1 VAEKPHFQ
9 ISSEVVK
16 QLGQQLISDE
26 VTALLELVKNSY
38 DADASYAKVII
49 NTKEKFKVDEHFP
62 NLSDD
67 ADIEDSEAPGYIII
81 EDNGFGMDE
90 DDIRD
95 GWLTISV
102 SKKRG
107 MKKSGEVTPKKERTP
122 LGDKGLGRLSTQRL
136 GNILTM
142 SSVKEYFD
150 DDGNTITISNSAD
163 LVSIDWRKFKE
174 DVLLKNVPVD
184 IHSFPTQKKRQGT
197 KLVISSLHD
206 LSFWED
212 QDTQNSLVTKFSQLI
227 SPFEEVRP
235 FKIHFEINGS
245 KIELERISQNIRD
258 LAQSTHKF
266 TFDGKQINIEGK
278 YKLTTLRGN
287 DDVQTYRKAVGNDQG
302 KDFFEF
308 LQNSKRGKSIEG
320 LEYRNESNWFISYKK
335 TVEIS
340 ELGGINHTENNLA
353 NPGPFNGIIEQFSY
367 DKVIKGSVKN
377 IFDKV
382 SNFRSYVK
390 SQAGIK
396 LYRDGFGV
404 RPYGFDNEDWLD
416 LSKSMTSGGSYYEL
430 RPSNVV
436 GYVSISAKDNKQL
449 KEKTDR
455 EGFVDS
461 SFSKNFMLFMDQVIE
476 TINSNNENLRRAY
489 NKYKKGIAEDLI
501 GFSSPDKL
509 FDSMRGVAKRVKK
522 GDINNITSKIDKS
535 AESIDS
541 IHEQIESNQNL
552 KKSNKN
558 ELKKLLN
565 ESENELRKAYDTLK
579 DAQEFKENIAKLKHY
594 ADSLEE
600 EFAVLQE
607 QKEDFAELAGLGITA
622 EALSHELANIADL
635 LSSKTK
641 NLINFLNKQD
651 IRVSEITAYTE
662 YVKSSISSIRKQL
675 SHLSPSLRYVR
686 EEKNEL
692 SSLSLLNELQKYY
705 NNLNRF
711 KEANIE
717 VVITDKSEDFD
728 FYINKGKITQVIDN
742 LVINSEYWLK
752 EYSKSAGNIDPKI
765 FFEAESPFL
774 RVYDNGPGIGSNV
787 ASNLFEPFV
796 TNKPRGKGRG
806 LGLYITQ
813 QLLDSNNCEIYLLP
827 EKNNHDKP
835 FKFEIDLTGTLHND

>member
-1 VAEKPHFQ
+1 MPEKPHFQ
-9 ISSEVVK
+9 ISSEVVR
-16 QLGQQLISDE
+16 QLGEQLISDE

-38 DADASYAKVII
+38 DADASYVKVII
-49 NTKEKFKVDEHFP
+49 NTKKKFKVEDHFP
-62 NLSDD
+62 NLSNDAGIED
-67 ADIEDSEAPGYIII
+67 ADEPGYIII

-107 MKKSGEVTPKKERTP
+107 MKESGEVTPKKERTP

-150 DDGNTITISNSAD
+150 EDGNTISISDSTD
-163 LVSIDWRKFKE
+163 FVSIDWRKFKE
-174 DVLLKNVPVD
+174 DVLLRNVPVD
-184 IHSFPTQKKRQGT
+184 IHSFPAQKKKQGT

-212 QDTQNSLVTKFSQLI
+212 QDTQSSLINKFSQLI

-235 FKIHFEINGS
+235 FKIHFDINGS

-258 LAQSTHKF
+258 LAQSTHRF
-266 TFDGKQINIEGK
+266 IFDGKQINIEGK
-278 YKLTTLRGN
+278 YKLTTLRGD
-287 DDVQTYRKAVGNDQG
+287 DDVQIYRKAVGNDQG

-308 LQNSKRGKSIEG
+308 LQNSKRGKSIDG

-335 TVEIS
+335 TIEVS
-340 ELGGINHTENNLA
+340 ELGGINRIKNNLA

-404 RPYGFDNEDWLD
+404 RPYGFDNEDWLN

-436 GYVSISAKDNKQL
+436 GYVSISAKENNQL

-455 EGFVDS
+455 EGFVDDHY
-461 SFSKNFMLFMDQVIE
+461 SKNFILFMNKVIDI
-476 TINSNNENLRRAY
+476 INTNNENIRRAY
-489 NKYKKGIAEDLI
+489 NNYKREIAEELI

-509 FDSMRGVAKRVKK
+509 FKSMRSVAKSVKK
-522 GDINNITSKIDKS
+522 GNIDEITSKISDS
-535 AESIDS
+535 SQSIESIHKQVKTNQDL
-541 IHEQIESNQNL
+541 QESGKEKLEELL
-552 KKSNKN
+552 KESKN
-558 ELKKLLN
+558 ELN
-565 ESENELRKAYDTLK
+565 KAYDTLK
-579 DAQEFKENIAKLKHY
+579 EAEEFKKNISELKHY
-594 ADSLEE
+594 ADSLED

-651 IRVSEITAYTE
+651 IRVSEITTYTE
-662 YVKSSISSIRKQL
+662 YVKSSVSSIRKQL

-686 EEKNEL
+686 EEKNEI
-692 SSLSLLNELQKYY
+692 SSISLLNELQEYY

-711 KEANIE
+711 SEANIE
-717 VVITDKSEDFD
+717 VVITKQSEDFD

-752 EYSKSAGNIDPKI
+752 EYSKSDKNFKPKI
-765 FFEAESPFL
+765 FFESTSPYL
-774 RVYDNGPGIGSNV
+774 RIFDNGPGIASNV

-827 EKNNHDKP
+827 EKNEHDKP